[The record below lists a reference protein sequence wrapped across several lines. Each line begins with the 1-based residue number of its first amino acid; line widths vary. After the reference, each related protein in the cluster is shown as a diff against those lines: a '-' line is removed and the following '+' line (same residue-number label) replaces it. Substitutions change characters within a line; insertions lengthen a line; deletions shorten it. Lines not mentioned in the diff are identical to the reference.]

1 MLENDILHFDWPI
14 RKTDLALVKK
24 STNRMK
30 ENIIFFISTV
40 FLCFDVQIMMEIAK
54 LRIV

>member
-1 MLENDILHFDWPI
+1 MDENDILHFHWSI

-30 ENIIFFISTV
+30 EHIIFFISTV
-40 FLCFDVQIMMEIAK
+40 FLCFDVQIMMKIAK